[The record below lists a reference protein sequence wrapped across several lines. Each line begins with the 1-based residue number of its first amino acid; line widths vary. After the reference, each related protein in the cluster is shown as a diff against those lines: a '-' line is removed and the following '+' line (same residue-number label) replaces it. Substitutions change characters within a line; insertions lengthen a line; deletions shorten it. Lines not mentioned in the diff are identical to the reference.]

1 MSGLSRYLAVFLLI
15 AGVAAGAWLW
25 RGLHPKH
32 SFTGDDDGIP
42 TRLWSEIKAA
52 DTALAD
58 SPYEQAQVVGT
69 ILDRELNEISGI
81 TASRRAPD
89 LYWVHN
95 DSGDRPRIFALT
107 SRGTVRGEF
116 RVTGATNQDWEDI
129 AAGPGRD
136 HRPALYIGDIG
147 DNARRRSSIVVY
159 RVPEPVLSG
168 NSTNADTE
176 PAEPFEFI
184 YPDGRHDAEALIVDP
199 ASGRIYIITKT
210 GSDRC
215 GLYRSPLPLQLGAP
229 MTLERLDGA
238 ERISELRYVTGADS
252 SPDGLRVIIRT
263 YFSAFEFVREKGT
276 EFGEIFRS
284 APVPVALPLE
294 PQGEAITYST
304 DGNAL
309 LTTSEKIPARIHRL
323 NRKKQ

>member
-1 MSGLSRYLAVFLLI
+1 MSGFSRLLAVFLLVL
-15 AGVAAGAWLW
+15 GVAAGVWFW
-25 RGLHPKH
+25 RGLHLKH
-32 SFTGDDDGIP
+32 SFSGDDDGIP

-52 DTALAD
+52 DTAFAD
-58 SPYEQAQVVGT
+58 SPYEPAQVAGT
-69 ILDRELNEISGI
+69 ILDSELNEISGI
-81 TASRRAPD
+81 TSSRRATD

-95 DSGDRPRIFALT
+95 DSGDRPRIFAVT
-107 SRGTVRGEF
+107 SGGKVRGEF
-116 RVTGATNQDWEDI
+116 RVTGAINQDWEDI

-136 HRPALYIGDIG
+136 DRPALYIGDIG

-159 RVPEPVLSG
+159 RVPEPVVSG
-168 NSTNADTE
+168 NTANADTE

-210 GSDRC
+210 GSGRC
-215 GLYRSPLPLQLGAP
+215 GLYRSPLPLQFGAP
-229 MTLERLDGA
+229 MTLERVDGA
-238 ERISELRYVTGADS
+238 ERISELRYVTGADAS
-252 SPDGLRVIIRT
+252 FDGLRVIIRT
-263 YFSAFEFVREKGT
+263 YFSAFELVREKGR
-276 EFGEIFRS
+276 EFEDIFRY

-294 PQGEAITYST
+294 PQGEAITYSA

-323 NRKKQ
+323 NRRKP

>member
-1 MSGLSRYLAVFLLI
+1 MSGLSKYLAVFLLV
-15 AGVAAGAWLW
+15 AGVAAGVWFW
-25 RGLHPKH
+25 RGLHLKH

-58 SPYEQAQVVGT
+58 SPYEQAQVAGT
-69 ILDRELNEISGI
+69 ILNRELSEISGI

-95 DSGDRPRIFALT
+95 DSGDRPRIFAVT
-107 SRGTVRGEF
+107 SGGTVRGEF
-116 RVTGATNQDWEDI
+116 RVTGAINQDWEDI

-136 HRPALYIGDIG
+136 DRPALYIGDIG
-147 DNARRRSSIVVY
+147 DNSRRRNSIVVY
-159 RVPEPVLSG
+159 RVPEPDLSR
-168 NSTNADTE
+168 NNTIADTD
-176 PAEPFEFI
+176 PAEPFQFV

-215 GLYRSPLPLQLGAP
+215 GLYRSPFPLQSGAA
-229 MTLERLDGA
+229 MTLERVDGGD
-238 ERISELRYVTGADS
+238 RISQLRYVTGADAT
-252 SPDGLRVIIRT
+252 PDGLRVIVRT
-263 YFSAFEFVREKGT
+263 YFSAFEFAREKGR
-276 EFGEIFRS
+276 EFEDVFRS
-284 APVPVALPLE
+284 EPVPVALPLE
-294 PQGEAITYST
+294 PQGEAITYSA

-323 NRKKQ
+323 NRKKT